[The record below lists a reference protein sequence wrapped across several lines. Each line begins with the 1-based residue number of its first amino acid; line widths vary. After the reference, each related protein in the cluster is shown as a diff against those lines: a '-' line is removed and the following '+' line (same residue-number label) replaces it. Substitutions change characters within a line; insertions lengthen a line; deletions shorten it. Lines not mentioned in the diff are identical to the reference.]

1 MPDVNLTS
9 DHATDLTV
17 QPKTPL
23 SAKSI
28 EDFLTTKEMN
38 MLNDEAITHDAKGTK
53 LMRTFYDDVQ
63 SNQVIHS
70 DIYPNSTT
78 NILPPRKE
86 SHDLSELNVS
96 DTEDF
101 YKTDLVEMMDYSF
114 PCGDDDD

>member
-1 MPDVNLTS
+1 MAVYKAKKESEASCKDVTNCHAETETSEIENDHDISAREIFQQELAKEDNGIKGDKKRRRTSNTMPDLNLTS

-53 LMRTFYDDVQ
+53 
-63 SNQVIHS
+63 
-70 DIYPNSTT
+70 
-78 NILPPRKE
+78 
-86 SHDLSELNVS
+86 
-96 DTEDF
+96 
-101 YKTDLVEMMDYSF
+101 
-114 PCGDDDD
+114 